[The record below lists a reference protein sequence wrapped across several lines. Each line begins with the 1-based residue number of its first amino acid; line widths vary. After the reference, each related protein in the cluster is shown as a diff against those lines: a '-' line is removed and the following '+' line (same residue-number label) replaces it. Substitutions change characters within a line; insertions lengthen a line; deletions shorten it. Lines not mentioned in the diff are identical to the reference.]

1 MIYFVTDQSPA
12 SDEVIDAAKAV
23 GAVILHGVP
32 PALAGD
38 IPDGT
43 IGLFEVPEPIS
54 LPIPDP
60 EPPADDPLA
69 AVTALLAQVTPD
81 QLARVLALGVTGT
94 EQLTGL
100 PIPVPQPTLEERL
113 TAIEA
118 ILTPEAEETL
128 KTLAAFTPETLSAG
142 LDSAVRAS
150 VAETIKGETRLDPP
164 SKEGLL

>member
-1 MIYFVTDQSPA
+1 MVTSEYFNGVLVA
-12 SDEVIDAAKAV
+12 EIID
-23 GAVILHGVP
+23 HGD
-32 PALAGD
+32 GTGTRTTYR
-38 IPDGT
+38 PDGT
-43 IGLFEVPEPIS
+43 VDTVEHLTG